1 MTAPFP
7 GMDPYLEQ
15 SAFWASF
22 HSRLIV
28 ALADAIEA
36 QLQPEYYVEVET
48 RTYLREGD
56 GSLLIGIPDVVV
68 ATDSAQD
75 RPPGESMASE
85 GGVATQVRPQ
95 SVQVPMPEE
104 VTERYL
110 DIREMTTGDVV
121 TALEVLSPKNKRPGQ
136 GRQIYEEKRCQVLGS
151 LTNLVEIDLLRAGAS
166 MTMVG
171 NIPDSHYRI
180 LVSASHQ
187 RPKADLYAFSIR
199 DPLPNLPSPLHPN
212 DAPIVLDLQAIFAGI
227 YHRGRYFSRIDY
239 RQPPPPPALT
249 EADQQWMVQ
258 RLPH

>member
-28 ALADAIEA
+28 ALADAIEV

-48 RTYLREGD
+48 RTYLSEGD

-68 ATDSAQD
+68 ATDSAQAG
-75 RPPGESMASE
+75 PQGESLAGA

-95 SVQVPMPEE
+95 SVQVPMPED

-110 DIREMTTGDVV
+110 DIRDLATGDVV
-121 TALEVLSPKNKRPGQ
+121 TALEVLSPMNKRPGQ
-136 GRQIYEEKRCQVLGS
+136 GRQVYEAKRRQVLGS
-151 LTNLVEIDLLRAGAS
+151 LTNLVEIDLLRAGAP
-166 MTMVG
+166 MAMVG
-171 NIPDSHYRI
+171 NVVDSDYRI
-180 LVSASHQ
+180 LVSASPQ
-187 RPKADLYAFSIR
+187 RPRADLYAFSIR
-199 DPLPNLPSPLHPN
+199 DPLPHLPIPLRPN
-212 DAPIVLDLQAIFAGI
+212 DDPIVLDLQTIFVGI
-227 YHRGRYFSRIDY
+227 YQRGRYFSRLDY

-249 EADQQWMVQ
+249 EANQRWVAQQ
-258 RLPH
+258 LPS